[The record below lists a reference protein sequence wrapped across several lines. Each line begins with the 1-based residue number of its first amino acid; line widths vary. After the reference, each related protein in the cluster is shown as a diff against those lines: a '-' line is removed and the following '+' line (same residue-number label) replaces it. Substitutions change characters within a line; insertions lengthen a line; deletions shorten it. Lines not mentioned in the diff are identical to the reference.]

1 MTQARLA
8 PNVPNSPARAVK
20 WTQPCLLISNRMSTG
35 RDELLALQVACR
47 ACRVCADQGIIPEA
61 NPTFEGR
68 WGAPFFLV
76 GQAPGPVE
84 RESRRPFSGRAG
96 KELDR
101 WMVRAGFESPEEFRR
116 LTYIAAL
123 MRCFPGRNRAGTG
136 DLKPPP
142 AAVANCAHWLDAELR
157 LLQPRALILV
167 GQLAIGRFLGPGRLE
182 DRVGHAF
189 GDRPVMIPLP
199 HPSGQSRWLNEP
211 ANRERL
217 ASALALLG
225 QLRLRLAHA
234 PRSRSNSSGG
244 LEPHRAQR
252 ATTKTKRRKA

>member
-1 MTQARLA
+1 MSSGREA
-8 PNVPNSPARAVK
+8 
-20 WTQPCLLISNRMSTG
+20 LL
-35 RDELLALQVACR
+35 ELQVACR
-47 ACRVCADQGIIPEA
+47 ACHVCVDQGIIPEA

-123 MRCFPGRNRAGTG
+123 MRCFPGRNAAGTG

-142 AAVANCAHWLDAELR
+142 AAVANCSHWLDAELR
-157 LLQPRALILV
+157 ILKPRVMILV
-167 GQLAIGRFLGPGRLE
+167 GQLAIARFLGLGPLE
-182 DRVGHAF
+182 DRVGHSF
-189 GDRPVMIPLP
+189 GERPVMVPLP
-199 HPSGQSRWLNEP
+199 HPSGQSRWLNDQ
-211 ANRERL
+211 ANRGRL

-225 QLRLRLAHA
+225 QLRLRLAPA
-234 PRSRSNSSGG
+234 PISRSNSSGG
-244 LEPHRAQR
+244 QPQPHRAKR
-252 ATTKTKRRKA
+252 ATSKR

>member
-1 MTQARLA
+1 MSRRAELQTLQA
-8 PNVPNSPARAVK
+8 
-20 WTQPCLLISNRMSTG
+20 
-35 RDELLALQVACR
+35 ACS
-47 ACRVCADQGIIPEA
+47 ACHVCVDQGIIPEA
-61 NPTFEGR
+61 TPTFAGT

-101 WMVRAGFESPEEFRR
+101 WMVRAGFASPDEFRR

-123 MRCFPGRNRAGTG
+123 MRCFPGRNLAGNG

-157 LLQPRALILV
+157 ILRPKVLILV
-167 GQLAIGRFLGPGRLE
+167 GQLAIARFLGPGRLE
-182 DRVGHAF
+182 DRVGHRF
-189 GDRPVMIPLP
+189 GERPVMIPLP
-199 HPSGQSRWLNEP
+199 HPSGQSRWLNDP

-217 ASALALLG
+217 ASALELVG
-225 QLRLRLAHA
+225 QLRSSLALA
-234 PRSRSNSSGG
+234 QGRRSNSGG
-244 LEPHRAQR
+244 GTATAPH
-252 ATTKTKRRKA
+252 